1 MNRPK
6 KLKIIKLTEE
16 MISTIS
22 ELETKD
28 DWDQAVGDQTCTKD
42 QIEQAV
48 IIVRLQLYNRNLPCG
63 PKAVRQ
69 RLEAVYHVKPLPSE
83 RTIARILSRNG

>member
-1 MNRPK
+1 M
-6 KLKIIKLTEE
+6 
-16 MISTIS
+16 STIS

-48 IIVRLQLYNRNLPCG
+48 IFVRL
-63 PKAVRQ
+63 
-69 RLEAVYHVKPLPSE
+69 E
-83 RTIARILSRNG
+83 

>member
-1 MNRPK
+1 LNRPK

-28 DWDQAVGDQTCTKD
+28 GWDQAVGDQTCTKD
-42 QIEQAV
+42 QSEQAV
-48 IIVRLQLYNRNLPCG
+48 IIVRL
-63 PKAVRQ
+63 
-69 RLEAVYHVKPLPSE
+69 E
-83 RTIARILSRNG
+83 

>member
-16 MISTIS
+16 TMSTIS

-28 DWDQAVGDQTCTKD
+28 DWDQAVGDQTCTKN

-48 IIVRLQLYNRNLPCG
+48 IIVRL
-63 PKAVRQ
+63 
-69 RLEAVYHVKPLPSE
+69 E
-83 RTIARILSRNG
+83 

>member
-1 MNRPK
+1 M
-6 KLKIIKLTEE
+6 
-16 MISTIS
+16 STIS

-28 DWDQAVGDQTCTKD
+28 DWDQALGDQTCTKD

-48 IIVRLQLYNRNLPCG
+48 IFMRLELYNRDLPCG

-69 RLEAVYHVKPLPSE
+69 RLEAFYHAKRLPPE
-83 RTIARILSRNG
+83 TTIARILSRNGLTHSRTGLYE